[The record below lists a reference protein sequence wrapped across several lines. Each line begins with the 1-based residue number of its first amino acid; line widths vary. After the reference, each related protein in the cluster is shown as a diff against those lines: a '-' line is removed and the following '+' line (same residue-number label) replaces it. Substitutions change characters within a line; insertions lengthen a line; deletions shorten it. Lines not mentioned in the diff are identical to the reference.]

1 MRDGACS
8 RAIAGLTTEVA
19 SLAPADQRAWAATLL
34 PDSQRGRRALS
45 NPAAASAEAEGDEQ
59 ERRGPMQGVRFA
71 ALSAPGPSGMRPEHL
86 QEALGVRRRHVCGPL
101 NSALRCLHRA
111 AAAGALPAASRWI
124 LESKLCFLK
133 KKSGPAPRPIRVG
146 EVLRRV
152 VAKRFAFDERG
163 AAGKLF
169 MQHRQFGAGIPGGLD
184 AAVAFRLTAE
194 RVLLRRG
201 RRTAVVDIDLCN
213 AFPSLEW
220 DDIRESCARHFPG
233 LLAWL
238 EWCHA
243 APSRVQ
249 LPSGECIEVSRGVE
263 QGDPLGGLLTSA
275 VILDAVQGARADL
288 AAQGVEFFDVWYLDD
303 GQLFC
308 DERDVDVI
316 LRALDARFAAVGA
329 TRGSGPRVK
338 SVARVLGSGDVPH
351 PRAWMTPYVA
361 DTCAMPADDAVH
373 LTHVLG
379 VEADARDEAP
389 AAMTEQFR
397 RACQKVA
404 AVHERFPDLEDAPAE
419 FTLLRSCAGV
429 CKVTHLLRSVGPD
442 IRAEALAEFD
452 DVIMAALGRALASEV
467 PPLPRLQA
475 GLPTSQAG
483 LGLASAVEL
492 AAAAFVAART
502 EARPMACYLL
512 EGLAGVVGDSS
523 AFLEEYDGALEDARR
538 LLLSQAGD
546 ARRARIDALIAQ
558 AEGDATARFSA
569 ARSGHVVPATTLAA
583 EAEASLVQPAGAEDP
598 ETRDG
603 SRLQGALSLVLGE
616 ARLEALDEALRA
628 AGDWPGLRRVAQLR
642 HPSTDH
648 SWIRCLHAAH
658 GPVLSAAEYVDSLAL
673 RLGMPLVPENTECS
687 LCGEVMDRCGV
698 HPQTC
703 AQGAATRGHYRVCH
717 RVHLLAALGDPEAAP
732 EPLGLIPS
740 RPLLRP
746 ADIFTSAAHGS
757 LAALDVGVC
766 SPEAAGAGLDCCAA
780 MVRRKQQAYAPFFGE
795 LRQRGVR
802 YQPMVW
808 SSYGRAHVEAEDTLQ
823 GLARAAARRRG
834 IPDWRPLLRRSR
846 AAISVELQ
854 RRLGGQLRRCLPE
867 EPPES
872 AGASDASP
880 APRTRV
886 AEDEEEAALGDAAAA
901 PPADG
906 VLAAAAAAAGLD
918 GLAGLASAA
927 GEASGAAGAATGA
940 GDADLLTAL
949 AELDGAADGAGG
961 DAALPAG
968 AHPAGGAAPG
978 GAAGGAAPGGAAD
991 PDGAGG
997 AALAP
1002 GAAAA
1007 EAGLEAEP
1015 AAGAGAASPDDAR
1028 PEVAVAA
1035 GDRGARV
1042 RALRL
1047 VYGRGP

>member
-1 MRDGACS
+1 
-8 RAIAGLTTEVA
+8 
-19 SLAPADQRAWAATLL
+19 
-34 PDSQRGRRALS
+34 
-45 NPAAASAEAEGDEQ
+45 
-59 ERRGPMQGVRFA
+59 
-71 ALSAPGPSGMRPEHL
+71 
-86 QEALGVRRRHVCGPL
+86 
-101 NSALRCLHRA
+101 
-111 AAAGALPAASRWI
+111 
-124 LESKLCFLK
+124 
-133 KKSGPAPRPIRVG
+133 
-146 EVLRRV
+146 
-152 VAKRFAFDERG
+152 
-163 AAGKLF
+163 
-169 MQHRQFGAGIPGGLD
+169 
-184 AAVAFRLTAE
+184 
-194 RVLLRRG
+194 
-201 RRTAVVDIDLCN
+201 
-213 AFPSLEW
+213 
-220 DDIRESCARHFPG
+220 
-233 LLAWL
+233 
-238 EWCHA
+238 
-243 APSRVQ
+243 
-249 LPSGECIEVSRGVE
+249 VE

-275 VILDAVQGARADL
+275 VILDAVEGARADL

-308 DERDVDVI
+308 DERDVDAI
-316 LRALDARFAAVGA
+316 LQALDARFAAVGA

-351 PRAWMTPYVA
+351 PRAWITPYVA
-361 DTCAMPADDAVH
+361 DTCATPADDVAH

-379 VEADARDEAP
+379 VDADARDEAP
-389 AAMTEQFR
+389 TAMTEQFR
-397 RACQKVA
+397 QACRKVA

-442 IRAEALAEFD
+442 IDAEALAEFD
-452 DVIMAALGRALASEV
+452 DVVMAALGRALASEV

-492 AAAAFVAART
+492 ATAAFVAART

-512 EGLAGVVGDSS
+512 EGLAGVVGDLP
-523 AFLEEYDGALEDARR
+523 AFLEDYGGALGDARR

-546 ARRARIDALIAQ
+546 ARRARIDDLIAQ
-558 AEGDATARFSA
+558 AEGEAAARFSA
-569 ARSGHVVPATTLAA
+569 ARSGHRAPTTTLAA

-598 ETRDG
+598 EARDG
-603 SRLQGALSLVLGE
+603 SRLQGAMSLVLGE
-616 ARLEALDEALRA
+616 VRLEALDEALRA
-628 AGDWPGLRRVAQLR
+628 AGDWPGLRRVAELR
-642 HPSTDH
+642 HPTTDH
-648 SWIRCLHAAH
+648 SWIRSLHAAH
-658 GPVLSAAEYVDSLAL
+658 GPVLGAAEYVDSLAL

-698 HPQTC
+698 HTQTC

-780 MVRRKQQAYAPFFGE
+780 MVHRKQQTYAPFFGE

-808 SSYGRAHVEAEDTLQ
+808 SSYGRAHVDAEDTLQ

-834 IPDWRPLLRRSR
+834 IPDWRPLLQRTR

-867 EPPES
+867 EPPED
-872 AGASDASP
+872 AGASDVMP

-886 AEDEEEAALGDAAAA
+886 AEDEEHAALGGVAVAPLADGALAVAAA
-901 PPADG
+901 
-906 VLAAAAAAAGLD
+906 VAGPD
-918 GLAGLASAA
+918 GLAPVR
-927 GEASGAAGAATGA
+927 GEAGGEAGSATGPGSGVVA
-940 GDADLLTAL
+940 GDADLLAAF
-949 AELDGAADGAGG
+949 AELA
-961 DAALPAG
+961 
-968 AHPAGGAAPG
+968 
-978 GAAGGAAPGGAAD
+978 GAAGGGGGGAAMPAGAGLVVDAALGGAAD
-991 PDGAGG
+991 PGGAGGGAGVPGAGIAGPGGAGG
-997 AALAP
+997 AVADP
-1002 GAAAA
+1002 GPEAATAA
-1007 EAGLEAEP
+1007 EAG
-1015 AAGAGAASPDDAR
+1015 AGAP
-1028 PEVAVAA
+1028 A
-1035 GDRGARV
+1035 GGRGPRV
-1042 RALRL
+1042 WALRL